1 MVDKISLEPTTNA
14 KAIEDSLSRVVDYLR
29 IKIAE
34 KAVRKAQEP
43 VLAATRANL
52 ARVQSS
58 EATGGLLSSL
68 MIKVWSGAGSSNT
81 TAMVGGQYPV
91 GQHLH
96 LVEFGHEPSG
106 WYASGDRVPGKEFL
120 APAVAANKGR
130 LQSVLIAELKK
141 GVEQALKQGGGV

>member
-58 EATGGLLSSL
+58 EAPGGLLSSL
-68 MIKVWSGAGSSNT
+68 MIKVWSGAGSSST
-81 TAMVGGQYPV
+81 TAMVGGP
-91 GQHLH
+91 
-96 LVEFGHEPSG
+96 
-106 WYASGDRVPGKEFL
+106 
-120 APAVAANKGR
+120 
-130 LQSVLIAELKK
+130 
-141 GVEQALKQGGGV
+141 